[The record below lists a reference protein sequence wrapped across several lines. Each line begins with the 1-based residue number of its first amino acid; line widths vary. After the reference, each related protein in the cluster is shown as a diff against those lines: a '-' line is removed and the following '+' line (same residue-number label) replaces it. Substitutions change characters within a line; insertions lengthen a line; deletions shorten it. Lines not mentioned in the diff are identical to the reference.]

1 MESNPDR
8 VQFIKYS
15 LELAL
20 LASTAENIDYVYPYA
35 VFVIN
40 WNTSGN
46 EITRRESDYL
56 KNSIQKYYNK
66 LKDFDILARDIDR
79 SLIV

>member
-1 MESNPDR
+1 MKSNPDR
-8 VQFIKYS
+8 VQSIKYS

-20 LASTAENIDYVYPYA
+20 LASSAENIDYKYPYA
-35 VFVIN
+35 VFIIN
-40 WNTSGN
+40 WKASEN

-56 KNSIQKYYNK
+56 KHSIEKYYKK
-66 LKDFDILARDIDR
+66 LKKFDIIARDIDR